1 MTKGNWEKDGYMTL
15 EASFIMPITVILIT
29 ALMYLSF
36 YLYTIAFLNQA
47 AYIAAFRASLCDE
60 GECRKPRRRQPGSW
74 INCLRK
80 AYFRL
85 KAWKNKSMF
94 LQFPVGVSL
103 QANLALPAPG
113 LQLISQ
119 KEWDITAEKKVLIRD
134 AAAFIRAARRIGDF
148 IGIICNNSGQQIYSR
163 RCAVL
168 N

>member
-60 GECRKPRRRQPGSW
+60 GNAEAEAAAARELDK
-74 INCLRK
+74 L
-80 AYFRL
+80 L
-85 KAWKNKSMF
+85 KESVLPIKGLEKQIKVSAVS
-94 LQFPVGVSL
+94 VGVSL

-148 IGIICNNSGQQIYSR
+148 IE
-163 RCAVL
+163 
-168 N
+168 

>member
-60 GECRKPRRRQPGSW
+60 GNAEAEAAAARELDKLLKESVLPIKGLEKQ
-74 INCLRK
+74 INVS
-80 AYFRL
+80 AV
-85 KAWKNKSMF
+85 S
-94 LQFPVGVSL
+94 VGVSL

-119 KEWDITAEKKVLIRD
+119 KEWDITAEKKALIRD
-134 AAAFIRAARRIGDF
+134 AATFIRAARRIGDF
-148 IGIICNNSGQQIYSR
+148 IE
-163 RCAVL
+163 
-168 N
+168 

>member
-47 AYIAAFRASLCDE
+47 AYIAAFRASVCDE
-60 GECRKPRRRQPGSW
+60 GNAEAEAAAARELDKLLKESVLPIKGLEKQ
-74 INCLRK
+74 INVS
-80 AYFRL
+80 AV
-85 KAWKNKSMF
+85 S
-94 LQFPVGVSL
+94 VGVSL

-119 KEWDITAEKKVLIRD
+119 KEWDITAEKKALIRD
-134 AAAFIRAARRIGDF
+134 AAAFIRAARRISDF
-148 IGIICNNSGQQIYSR
+148 IE
-163 RCAVL
+163 
-168 N
+168 

>member
-36 YLYTIAFLNQA
+36 YLYTVAFLNQA

-60 GECRKPRRRQPGSW
+60 GNAEAEAAAARELDKLLKESVLPIKGLEKQ
-74 INCLRK
+74 INVS
-80 AYFRL
+80 AV
-85 KAWKNKSMF
+85 A
-94 LQFPVGVSL
+94 VGVSL

-148 IGIICNNSGQQIYSR
+148 IE
-163 RCAVL
+163 
-168 N
+168 

>member
-36 YLYTIAFLNQA
+36 YLYTVAFLNQA
-47 AYIAAFRASLCDE
+47 AYMRHSEPACVTR
-60 GECRKPRRRQPGSW
+60 GMRKPRRRQPGSW
-74 INCLRK
+74 IKL
-80 AYFRL
+80 L
-85 KAWKNKSMF
+85 KESVLPIKGLEKQINV
-94 LQFPVGVSL
+94 LQFPSVFHC
-103 QANLALPAPG
+103 NLALPAPG

-148 IGIICNNSGQQIYSR
+148 IE
-163 RCAVL
+163 
-168 N
+168 

>member
-60 GECRKPRRRQPGSW
+60 GNAEAEAAAARELDKLLKESVLPIKGLEKQ
-74 INCLRK
+74 INVS
-80 AYFRL
+80 AV
-85 KAWKNKSMF
+85 S
-94 LQFPVGVSL
+94 VGVSL

-119 KEWDITAEKKVLIRD
+119 KEWDITAEKKALIRD
-134 AAAFIRAARRIGDF
+134 AAAFIRAARRISDF
-148 IGIICNNSGQQIYSR
+148 I
-163 RCAVL
+163 
-168 N
+168 

>member
-60 GECRKPRRRQPGSW
+60 GNAEAEAAAARELDKLLKESVLPIKGLEKQ
-74 INCLRK
+74 INVS
-80 AYFRL
+80 AV
-85 KAWKNKSMF
+85 S
-94 LQFPVGVSL
+94 VGVSL

-119 KEWDITAEKKVLIRD
+119 KEWDITAGKKALIRD
-134 AAAFIRAARRIGDF
+134 AAAFIRAARRISDF
-148 IGIICNNSGQQIYSR
+148 IE
-163 RCAVL
+163 
-168 N
+168 

>member
-36 YLYTIAFLNQA
+36 YLYTVAFLNQA

-60 GECRKPRRRQPGSW
+60 GNAEAEAAAARELDKLLKESVLPIKGLEKQ
-74 INCLRK
+74 INVS
-80 AYFRL
+80 AV
-85 KAWKNKSMF
+85 S
-94 LQFPVGVSL
+94 VGVSL

-134 AAAFIRAARRIGDF
+134 AASFSRAARRIGDF
-148 IGIICNNSGQQIYSR
+148 IE
-163 RCAVL
+163 
-168 N
+168 

>member
-29 ALMYLSF
+29 AFMYLSF

-60 GECRKPRRRQPGSW
+60 GNAEAEAAAARELDKLLKESVLPIKGLEKQ
-74 INCLRK
+74 INVS
-80 AYFRL
+80 AV
-85 KAWKNKSMF
+85 SG
-94 LQFPVGVSL
+94 GVSL

-119 KEWDITAEKKVLIRD
+119 KEWDITAEKKALIRD
-134 AAAFIRAARRIGDF
+134 AAAFIRAARRISDF
-148 IGIICNNSGQQIYSR
+148 IE
-163 RCAVL
+163 
-168 N
+168 

>member
-36 YLYTIAFLNQA
+36 YLYTVAFLNQA

-60 GECRKPRRRQPGSW
+60 GNAEAGAAAARELDKLLKESVLPIKGLEKQ
-74 INCLRK
+74 INVS
-80 AYFRL
+80 AV
-85 KAWKNKSMF
+85 S
-94 LQFPVGVSL
+94 VGVSL

-148 IGIICNNSGQQIYSR
+148 IE
-163 RCAVL
+163 
-168 N
+168 

>member
-60 GECRKPRRRQPGSW
+60 GNAEAEAAAARELDKLLKESVLPIKGLEKQ
-74 INCLRK
+74 INVS
-80 AYFRL
+80 AV
-85 KAWKNKSMF
+85 S
-94 LQFPVGVSL
+94 VGVSL

-148 IGIICNNSGQQIYSR
+148 IE
-163 RCAVL
+163 
-168 N
+168 

>member
-60 GECRKPRRRQPGSW
+60 GNAEAEAAAARELDKLLKESVLPIKGLEKQ
-74 INCLRK
+74 INVS
-80 AYFRL
+80 AV
-85 KAWKNKSMF
+85 S
-94 LQFPVGVSL
+94 VGVSL

-134 AAAFIRAARRIGDF
+134 AAAFIRAARRISDF
-148 IGIICNNSGQQIYSR
+148 IE
-163 RCAVL
+163 
-168 N
+168 

>member
-36 YLYTIAFLNQA
+36 YLYTVAFLNQA

-60 GECRKPRRRQPGSW
+60 GNAEAEAAAARELDKLLKESVLPIKGLEKQ
-74 INCLRK
+74 INVS
-80 AYFRL
+80 AV
-85 KAWKNKSMF
+85 S
-94 LQFPVGVSL
+94 VGVSL

-148 IGIICNNSGQQIYSR
+148 IE
-163 RCAVL
+163 
-168 N
+168 

>member
-60 GECRKPRRRQPGSW
+60 GNAEAEAAAAREMDKLLKESVLPIKGLEKQ
-74 INCLRK
+74 INVS
-80 AYFRL
+80 AV
-85 KAWKNKSMF
+85 S
-94 LQFPVGVSL
+94 VGVSL

-119 KEWDITAEKKVLIRD
+119 KEWDITAEKKALIRD
-134 AAAFIRAARRIGDF
+134 AAAFIRAARRISDF
-148 IGIICNNSGQQIYSR
+148 IE
-163 RCAVL
+163 
-168 N
+168 

>member
-36 YLYTIAFLNQA
+36 YLYTVAFLNQA

-60 GECRKPRRRQPGSW
+60 GNAEAEAAAARELDKLLKESVLPIKGLEKQ
-74 INCLRK
+74 INVS
-80 AYFRL
+80 AV
-85 KAWKNKSMF
+85 S
-94 LQFPVGVSL
+94 VGVSL

-134 AAAFIRAARRIGDF
+134 VAAFIRAARRIGDF
-148 IGIICNNSGQQIYSR
+148 IE
-163 RCAVL
+163 
-168 N
+168 

>member
-36 YLYTIAFLNQA
+36 YLYTVAFLNQA

-60 GECRKPRRRQPGSW
+60 GNAEAEAAAARELDKLLKESVLPIKGLEKQ
-74 INCLRK
+74 INVS
-80 AYFRL
+80 AV
-85 KAWKNKSMF
+85 S
-94 LQFPVGVSL
+94 VGVSL

-134 AAAFIRAARRIGDF
+134 AAAFIRAARRISDF
-148 IGIICNNSGQQIYSR
+148 IE
-163 RCAVL
+163 
-168 N
+168 

>member
-60 GECRKPRRRQPGSW
+60 GNAEAEAAAARELDKLLKESVLPIKGLEKQ
-74 INCLRK
+74 INVS
-80 AYFRL
+80 AV
-85 KAWKNKSMF
+85 S
-94 LQFPVGVSL
+94 VGVSL

-119 KEWDITAEKKVLIRD
+119 KEWDITAVTKVLIRD
-134 AAAFIRAARRIGDF
+134 AAAFIRAARRIGDL
-148 IGIICNNSGQQIYSR
+148 IE
-163 RCAVL
+163 
-168 N
+168 

>member
-36 YLYTIAFLNQA
+36 YLYTVTFLNQA

-60 GECRKPRRRQPGSW
+60 GNAEAEAAAARELDKLLKESVLPIKGLEKQ
-74 INCLRK
+74 INVS
-80 AYFRL
+80 AV
-85 KAWKNKSMF
+85 S
-94 LQFPVGVSL
+94 VGVSL

-148 IGIICNNSGQQIYSR
+148 IE
-163 RCAVL
+163 
-168 N
+168 

>member
-60 GECRKPRRRQPGSW
+60 GNAEAEAAAARELDKLLKESVLPIKGLEKQ
-74 INCLRK
+74 INVS
-80 AYFRL
+80 AV
-85 KAWKNKSMF
+85 S
-94 LQFPVGVSL
+94 VGVSL

-119 KEWDITAEKKVLIRD
+119 KEWDITAEKKALIRD
-134 AAAFIRAARRIGDF
+134 AAAFIRAARRISDF
-148 IGIICNNSGQQIYSR
+148 IE
-163 RCAVL
+163 
-168 N
+168 

>member
-15 EASFIMPITVILIT
+15 EASFIMPIIVILIT

-36 YLYTIAFLNQA
+36 YLYTVAFLNQA

-60 GECRKPRRRQPGSW
+60 GNAEAEAAAARELDKLLKESVLPIKGLEKQ
-74 INCLRK
+74 INVS
-80 AYFRL
+80 AV
-85 KAWKNKSMF
+85 S
-94 LQFPVGVSL
+94 VGVSL

-148 IGIICNNSGQQIYSR
+148 IE
-163 RCAVL
+163 
-168 N
+168 

>member
-36 YLYTIAFLNQA
+36 YLYTVAFLNQA

-60 GECRKPRRRQPGSW
+60 GNAEADAAAARELDKLLKESVLPIKGLEKQ
-74 INCLRK
+74 INVS
-80 AYFRL
+80 AV
-85 KAWKNKSMF
+85 S
-94 LQFPVGVSL
+94 VGVSL

-148 IGIICNNSGQQIYSR
+148 IE
-163 RCAVL
+163 
-168 N
+168 

>member
-60 GECRKPRRRQPGSW
+60 GNAEAEAAAARELDKLLKESVLPIKGLEKQ
-74 INCLRK
+74 INVS
-80 AYFRL
+80 AV
-85 KAWKNKSMF
+85 S
-94 LQFPVGVSL
+94 VGVSL

-119 KEWDITAEKKVLIRD
+119 KEWDITAEKKALIRD
-134 AAAFIRAARRIGDF
+134 AARFYPGSQTD
-148 IGIICNNSGQQIYSR
+148 
-163 RCAVL
+163 
-168 N
+168 

>member
-60 GECRKPRRRQPGSW
+60 GNAEAEAAAARELDKLLKESVLPIKGLEKQ
-74 INCLRK
+74 INVS
-80 AYFRL
+80 AV
-85 KAWKNKSMF
+85 S
-94 LQFPVGVSL
+94 VGVSL

-119 KEWDITAEKKVLIRD
+119 KEWDITAEKKALIRD
-134 AAAFIRAARRIGDF
+134 AAAFIRAARRIV
-148 IGIICNNSGQQIYSR
+148 I
-163 RCAVL
+163 L
-168 N
+168 

>member
-36 YLYTIAFLNQA
+36 YLYTVAFLNQA

-60 GECRKPRRRQPGSW
+60 GNAEAEAAAARELDKLLKESVLPIKGLEKQ
-74 INCLRK
+74 INVS
-80 AYFRL
+80 AV
-85 KAWKNKSMF
+85 S
-94 LQFPVGVSL
+94 VGVSL

-134 AAAFIRAARRIGDF
+134 AAAFIRADRRIGDF
-148 IGIICNNSGQQIYSR
+148 IE
-163 RCAVL
+163 
-168 N
+168 

>member
-60 GECRKPRRRQPGSW
+60 GNAEAEAAAARELDKLLKESVLPIKGLEKQ
-74 INCLRK
+74 INVS
-80 AYFRL
+80 AV
-85 KAWKNKSMF
+85 S
-94 LQFPVGVSL
+94 VGVSL

-119 KEWDITAEKKVLIRD
+119 KEWDITAEKKAPIRD
-134 AAAFIRAARRIGDF
+134 AAAFIRAARRISDF
-148 IGIICNNSGQQIYSR
+148 IE
-163 RCAVL
+163 
-168 N
+168 

>member
-36 YLYTIAFLNQA
+36 YLYTVAFLNQA

-60 GECRKPRRRQPGSW
+60 GNAEAEAAAARELDKLLKESVLPIKGLEKQ
-74 INCLRK
+74 INVS
-80 AYFRL
+80 AV
-85 KAWKNKSMF
+85 S
-94 LQFPVGVSL
+94 VGVSL

-119 KEWDITAEKKVLIRD
+119 KEWDITAEKKALIRD
-134 AAAFIRAARRIGDF
+134 AAAFIRVARRIGDF
-148 IGIICNNSGQQIYSR
+148 IE
-163 RCAVL
+163 
-168 N
+168 

>member
-60 GECRKPRRRQPGSW
+60 GNAEAEAAAARELVKLLKESVLPIKGLEKQ
-74 INCLRK
+74 INVS
-80 AYFRL
+80 AV
-85 KAWKNKSMF
+85 S
-94 LQFPVGVSL
+94 VGVSL

-119 KEWDITAEKKVLIRD
+119 KEWDITAEKKALIRD

-148 IGIICNNSGQQIYSR
+148 IE
-163 RCAVL
+163 
-168 N
+168 

>member
-36 YLYTIAFLNQA
+36 YLYTVAFLNKA

-60 GECRKPRRRQPGSW
+60 GNAEAEAAAARELDKLLKESVLPIKGLEKQ
-74 INCLRK
+74 INVS
-80 AYFRL
+80 AV
-85 KAWKNKSMF
+85 S
-94 LQFPVGVSL
+94 VGVSL

-148 IGIICNNSGQQIYSR
+148 IE
-163 RCAVL
+163 
-168 N
+168 

>member
-36 YLYTIAFLNQA
+36 YLYTVAFLNQA

-60 GECRKPRRRQPGSW
+60 GNAEAEAAAARELDKLLKESVLPIKGLEKQ
-74 INCLRK
+74 INVS
-80 AYFRL
+80 AV
-85 KAWKNKSMF
+85 S
-94 LQFPVGVSL
+94 VGVSL

-119 KEWDITAEKKVLIRD
+119 KEWDITAEKKALIRD
-134 AAAFIRAARRIGDF
+134 AAAFIRAARRISDF
-148 IGIICNNSGQQIYSR
+148 IE
-163 RCAVL
+163 
-168 N
+168 